1 MTLRNRSSALA
12 AVPAG
17 ERAPAQTPA
26 KTPVV
31 VVTGLSGAGKS
42 SALHVL
48 EDVGYEAI
56 DNIPVSLLGRLLWP
70 GGDSTHQEQRVPP
83 REPLAVGVDIRTR
96 DFHADAFPREVAP
109 LRARADLDLRL
120 VFLDCDSNVLVRRF
134 TETRRRHPLHP
145 DRPVNDSIRTER
157 ALLAPVREA
166 ADVVID
172 TSQLSVTELRRLL
185 ERRFAPEGLHKL
197 TLSVVSFAY
206 GKGLPREADL
216 VFDVRFLQ
224 NPHYVEALRAG
235 RGLDA
240 DVARYIE
247 GDAAFTPFLESLT
260 VMLGR
265 LLPRYREEGKSYLTI
280 AVGCTGG
287 RHRSVLVAE
296 RLAAYLRA
304 HGDDVAV
311 RHRDLDLARTRPEDP
326 V

>member
-1 MTLRNRSSALA
+1 MSRPVREGSPALV
-12 AVPAG
+12 AVPSAA
-17 ERAPAQTPA
+17 RM
-26 KTPVV
+26 PVV

-42 SALHVL
+42 SALHIL

-70 GGDSTHQEQRVPP
+70 GTEQVTQ

-109 LRARADLDLRL
+109 LRARADIDLRL
-120 VFLDCDSNVLVRRF
+120 VFLDCESNVLVRRF

-145 DRPVNDSIRTER
+145 DRPVSDSIRTER
-157 ALLAPVREA
+157 SLLAPVREA

-172 TSQLSVTELRRLL
+172 TSQLSVAELRRLL

-206 GKGLPREADL
+206 GNGLPREADL

-224 NPHYVEALRAG
+224 NPHYIDALRPG
-235 RGLDA
+235 SGLDA
-240 DVARYIE
+240 DVASYIE
-247 GDAAFTPFLESLT
+247 QDRGFGPFFESLT
-260 VMLGR
+260 VMLGG

-287 RHRSVLVAE
+287 RHRSVRVAE
-296 RLAAYLRA
+296 RLAAHLRT
-304 HGDDVAV
+304 HGDNVV
-311 RHRDLDLARTRPEDP
+311 LRHRDLEPARARPEDP
-326 V
+326 L

>member
-1 MTLRNRSSALA
+1 MSRPVREGSPALV
-12 AVPAG
+12 AVPSAA
-17 ERAPAQTPA
+17 R
-26 KTPVV
+26 TPVV

-42 SALHVL
+42 SALHIL

-70 GGDSTHQEQRVPP
+70 GNEHKHTQ

-109 LRARADLDLRL
+109 LRARADLDLSL
-120 VFLDCDSNVLVRRF
+120 VFLDCESSVLVRRF

-145 DRPVNDSIRTER
+145 DRPVDDSIRTER
-157 ALLAPVREA
+157 SLLAPVREA

-172 TSQLSVTELRRLL
+172 TSQLSVAELRRLL
-185 ERRFAPEGLHKL
+185 ERRFAPEGQHRL

-224 NPHYVEALRAG
+224 NPHYVEALRPG
-235 RGLDA
+235 SGLDA
-240 DVARYIE
+240 NVAAYIE
-247 GDAAFTPFLESLT
+247 QDRGFAPFFESLT
-260 VMLGR
+260 VMLGG

-296 RLAAYLRA
+296 RLAAHLRA
-304 HGDDVAV
+304 HGDNAV
-311 RHRDLDLARTRPEDP
+311 LRHRDLEPARARPEDP
-326 V
+326 L

>member
-1 MTLRNRSSALA
+1 MNRPAREGSPALA
-12 AVPAG
+12 AVPAAA
-17 ERAPAQTPA
+17 R
-26 KTPVV
+26 TPVV

-42 SALHVL
+42 SALHIL

-70 GGDSTHQEQRVPP
+70 GTEEKAAQ

-96 DFHADAFPREVAP
+96 DFHADAFPREVEP

-120 VFLDCDSNVLVRRF
+120 VFLDCESSVLVRRF

-145 DRPVNDSIRTER
+145 DRPVDDSIRTER
-157 ALLAPVREA
+157 SLLAPVREA

-172 TSQLSVTELRRLL
+172 TSQLSVAELRRLL

-224 NPHYVEALRAG
+224 NPHYIDALRPG
-235 RGLDA
+235 SGLDA
-240 DVARYIE
+240 PVAAYIE
-247 GDAAFTPFLESLT
+247 QDRGFAPFFESLT
-260 VMLGR
+260 VMLGG

-296 RLAAYLRA
+296 RLAAHLRA
-304 HGDDVAV
+304 HGDNVV
-311 RHRDLDLARTRPEDP
+311 LRHRDLEPARARPEDP
-326 V
+326 L

>member
-1 MTLRNRSSALA
+1 MNRPAREGSPDPA
-12 AVPAG
+12 AVPA
-17 ERAPAQTPA
+17 PAR
-26 KTPVV
+26 TPVV

-42 SALHVL
+42 STLHIL

-56 DNIPVSLLGRLLWP
+56 DNIPVSLLSRLLWP
-70 GGDSTHQEQRVPP
+70 GQDHKALQ

-109 LRARADLDLRL
+109 LRERPDLDLSL
-120 VFLDCDSNVLVRRF
+120 LFLDCESNVLVRRF

-157 ALLAPVREA
+157 TLLIPVREA

-172 TSQLSVTELRRLL
+172 TSQLSVAELRRLL
-185 ERRFAPEGLHKL
+185 ERRFAPDGLHKL

-216 VFDVRFLQ
+216 VFDVRFLI
-224 NPHYVEALRAG
+224 NPHYVDTLRPG
-235 RGLDA
+235 SGLDA
-240 DVARYIE
+240 EVARYIE
-247 GDAAFTPFLESLT
+247 QDIGFAPFFDSLT
-260 VMLGR
+260 TLLGR

-280 AVGCTGG
+280 AIGCTGG

-296 RLAAYLRA
+296 RLAAHLRS
-304 HGDDVAV
+304 HGDVVV
-311 RHRDLDLARTRPEDP
+311 RHRDLEAEPARKRPEDP